1 MTGYGQATA
10 ENDRFRVAVS
20 VRSVNHRFLD
30 LAVRLAEDYRD
41 LEPEIRKAVD
51 RRVHRGRVDLRIAV
65 ECLGEETAEVQVDPR
80 VVSDLVAAAEALDV
94 PGLEDRPLAL
104 ADLLRWP
111 DVVRVR
117 RRSVELDSADLAWL
131 AGVVAEALVGL
142 VDTRE
147 TEGEQLAAVLTARL
161 ASLSELVERLDAVRD
176 EVKARLVEGMRR
188 RVEELL
194 EGSELSAERVHQESA
209 ILAEK
214 IDVQEEL
221 DRLAAHLDT
230 FRASMA
236 AEGAVGRRL
245 DFLAQ
250 EIHRELNTLGVKCR
264 DAHMAEWVIDGKV
277 VCEQLREQVQNVE

>member
-51 RRVHRGRVDLRIAV
+51 RLVHRGRVDLRIAV

-104 ADLLRWP
+104 ADLLRLP

-117 RRSVELDSADLAWL
+117 RRSVELDSADQAWM
-131 AGVVAEALVGL
+131 AGVVAEALEGL